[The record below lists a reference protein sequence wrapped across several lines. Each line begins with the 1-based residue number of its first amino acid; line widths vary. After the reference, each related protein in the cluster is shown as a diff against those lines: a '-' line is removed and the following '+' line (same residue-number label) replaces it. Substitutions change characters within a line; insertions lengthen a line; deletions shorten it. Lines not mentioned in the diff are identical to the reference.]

1 MLRLIVPF
9 ILSVPLGF
17 FALALAAQNEPTLP
31 SVIVGICSPGLKV
44 AEMLTPPSNEAIGT
58 TMSWF
63 LRTAIAINA
72 LFYFV
77 ILASLAY
84 VVERAIA
91 GKKTY
96 GTS

>member
-1 MLRLIVPF
+1 MLRLILPF

-17 FALALAAQNEPTLP
+17 FALALTAQNEPTLP
-31 SVIVGICSPGLKV
+31 SVVVSISSPGLKV
-44 AEMLTPPSNEAIGT
+44 AEMLTPRSNEAIGT

-77 ILASLAY
+77 LLAFLAY
-84 VVERAIA
+84 LVERATT
-91 GKKTY
+91 GKKTH
-96 GTS
+96 TAN